1 MFVRDKSLMPVID
14 LFLRFHAVN
23 LGFFSK
29 YQIRFLAQ
37 STQCN
42 IGTFHFYSSDSANGN
57 GCSFVED
64 LFIMPI
70 YP

>member
-14 LFLRFHAVN
+14 LFLRLHAVN

-42 IGTFHFYSSDSANGN
+42 IGR
-57 GCSFVED
+57 FVSLLQIRRMEMD
-64 LFIMPI
+64 ALS
-70 YP
+70 